1 MNQRGKEDRKEQ
13 FYNQFYNQFYKAA
26 VPRVFWV
33 YANGCNGL
41 GRQSRM
47 QAHFK

>member
-13 FYNQFYNQFYKAA
+13 FNNQFYKAA

-33 YANGCNGL
+33 YANGCNDS